1 MRITNEMLVNNV
13 LQNLSANESRIYTLT
28 NQMSSGKSLSQMSDN
43 PADASR
49 VLSLQTNLSQTGQY
63 LSNAGSAQDWLAT
76 TSSAL
81 QGVNQALLSA
91 QQVATQGANAT
102 TNANDRQ
109 VMATEVNSLIGTVVQ
124 LGNTTYAGSY
134 VFAGAQTD
142 AAPFSSSGST
152 VTYANSDPASA
163 TASLGREISPGLKIQ
178 VNTVGHD
185 PTTNSGIFD
194 TVFSALTG
202 LSQALQT
209 NNSSAISSSIT
220 TLGNALQQ
228 LNQASASV
236 GTRTN
241 QVQAIQNQLTAQ
253 QTQLSQTLS
262 TLANTD
268 MAQASIDYTQ
278 ATVVQQAGLVAT
290 SKALPPSLFDYIA

>member
-1 MRITNEMLVNNV
+1 MRITNEMLANNV

-49 VLSLQTNLSQTGQY
+49 VLAVQTNLSQTGQY
-63 LSNAGSAQDWLAT
+63 LSNVSSAQDWLT
-76 TSSAL
+76 TTGSAL

-91 QQVATQGANAT
+91 QQLATQGANAT

-109 VMATEVNSLIGTVVQ
+109 VMATQVNSLIGEVAQ

-134 VFAGAQTD
+134 VFAGAQTNV
-142 AAPFSSSGST
+142 APFSSSGST
-152 VTYANSDPASA
+152 VSYANSDPASA
-163 TASLGREISPGLKIQ
+163 TASLGREISPGIKVQ
-178 VNTVGHD
+178 VNTIGHD

-194 TVFSALTG
+194 TVFAALTG
-202 LSQALQT
+202 LSQALQA
-209 NNSSAISSSIT
+209 NNSGAISSTIT

-236 GTRTN
+236 GTSTD
-241 QVQAIQNQLTAQ
+241 QIQAIQNQLTAQ

-262 TLANTD
+262 NLDNTD